1 MSSNK
6 KQTEEK
12 PRRSYTVKVYVDN
25 HVPPPANSKIGE
37 KWSIGFD
44 DRGYHWTK
52 IVAANKRE
60 EAVEK
65 IVRWFRSGKC
75 RAKNH
80 PNGEIHKA
88 FHSKKVDEITVISD
102 DYNEVFYNDF
112 IRGFLAKY
120 RLLPQEKIDEL
131 IDKSKGQLEQIT
143 DFENCKGY
151 GCIRWNNFR
160 KIKKVRE
167 RFEKTPAQFLYK
179 EVKTGAY
186 WALIQVR
193 PQVTEGTEVKYL
205 GAERKGSLWVRPIW
219 EIKTGK
225 ITQFSKRKRFKL
237 KSVEFFKAAQEARKL
252 ADEYKEKLDK
262 EYGKRRGHKKVIV
275 ESKKQTQI

>member
-65 IVRWFRSGKC
+65 IVKWFRAGKC

-88 FHSKKVDEITVISD
+88 FHSKKVDEIAVVSD

-219 EIKTGK
+219 ETKTGK

>member
-1 MSSNK
+1 MGSNK

-65 IVRWFRSGKC
+65 IVRWFRCGKC

-88 FHSKKVDEITVISD
+88 FHSKKVDEIAVVSD

-112 IRGFLAKY
+112 IRGCLAKY

-193 PQVTEGTEVKYL
+193 PQVTEGTEIKYL

-219 EIKTGK
+219 ETKTGK